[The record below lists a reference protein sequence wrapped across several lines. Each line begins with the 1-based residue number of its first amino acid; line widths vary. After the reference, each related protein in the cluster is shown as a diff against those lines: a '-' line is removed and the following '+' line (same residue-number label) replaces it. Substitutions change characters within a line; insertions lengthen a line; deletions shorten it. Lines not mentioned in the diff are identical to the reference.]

1 MSFREIN
8 NNRTVGNEV
17 VADPAIST
25 ALPEIGKQ
33 IITQNIEAK
42 TIETMSLARMELQKL
57 EFDYKNQWA
66 HDPQGGLSKYQAE
79 RQKVFDK
86 FGGEVN
92 PLFRRNWNK
101 ATKDIALD
109 NDVSLNGWVLNQ
121 TRENTITSVNET
133 LKNNII
139 RATIN
144 GRNNADFDALSDLRG
159 SMDELREFATANLGK
174 QTADELLK
182 DYGNDYMKSYIS
194 GIADSNPSKA
204 LSLLQDDGASEM
216 FSDALEYEK
225 MVDAVT
231 NKVERDARRSE
242 GLGMVNSARTA
253 NALVTGGS
261 GMSYNELMQASEE
274 GKVSPIAQELLLK
287 VNGFASGSRG
297 GVTTADKANIEAEL
311 YSRLGTIAA
320 DESLTPETVAVTQ
333 DAIMSAMHKGAI
345 SETQGYE
352 LLGQI
357 VDPLLQKVENNL
369 NGSNDMFWQSK
380 EKKAENAAR
389 REEARNYLGFN
400 TIKKMVEKDFTV
412 APRTDKESDVL
423 LADTLNKTRQAKA
436 FNIYQTALKQVAEAN
451 GLRVGDIEDVDP
463 IKKKA
468 MLNEAYVA
476 TKKYMLEDIS
486 PNLATLPDIPNKVLL
501 ETGDL
506 IEGFAGKRRLEGMGA
521 FGGVTA
527 GTFKLMEDDEG
538 NVFRVYADGAQEFV
552 TNAKVIK

>member
-8 NNRTVGNEV
+8 NNRTVAAEAV
-17 VADPAIST
+17 EDPAIST
-25 ALPEIGKQ
+25 ALPELGKT
-33 IITQNIEAK
+33 IIKQNIEAK
-42 TIETMSLARMELQKL
+42 TIETMSKARMELQSL

-66 HDPQGGLSKYQAE
+66 HDPQGGLSKYQSE
-79 RQKVFDK
+79 RQKVMDK
-86 FGGEVN
+86 FGDEVN

-121 TRENTITSVNET
+121 TRENTIASVNET

-144 GRNNADFDALSDLRG
+144 GRNNTDFDALSDLSG
-159 SMDELREFATANLGK
+159 SMDELRQFATENLGK
-174 QTADELLK
+174 QTADDLLK

-194 GIADSNPSKA
+194 GVADNNPSKA
-204 LSLLQDDGASEM
+204 LALLKEEGSAAL
-216 FSDALEYEK
+216 FSDELQYTN

-231 NKVERDARRSE
+231 NKVERANKRAELQSTA
-242 GLGMVNSARTA
+242 NSARTA

-261 GMSYNELMQASEE
+261 GMSYNELMQASEQ
-274 GKVSPIAQELLLK
+274 GKISPVAQELLLK
-287 VNGFASGSRG
+287 VNGFASGTRG
-297 GVTTADKANIEAEL
+297 GVTTADKANIETEL
-311 YSRLGTIAA
+311 YSRIGTIAA

-333 DAIMSAMHKGAI
+333 DAVMAAMNKNAI

-357 VDPLLQKVENNL
+357 VDPLLDKVDKNL
-369 NGSNDMFWQSK
+369 KGSNDMLWHSK

-389 REEARNYLGFN
+389 REEARNYLGFD
-400 TIKKMVEKDFTV
+400 TIKKMVEKDFAI
-412 APRTDKESDVL
+412 APRTDKESDTL
-423 LADTLNKTRQAKA
+423 LADTINKTRQVKA
-436 FNIYQTALKQVAEAN
+436 FNIYQSALKQVADAN
-451 GLRVGDIEDVDP
+451 GIRIGDIEDVNP

-468 MLNEAYVA
+468 MLNEAYEA

-486 PNLATLPDIPNKVLL
+486 PNLSTLPDIPNQVLL
-501 ETGDL
+501 ETGQL
-506 IEGFAGKRRLEGMGA
+506 IEGFAGKRRLQGMGA

-538 NVFRVYADGAQEFV
+538 NVFRVYEGGAQEFV
-552 TNAKVIK
+552 ANAKVVK